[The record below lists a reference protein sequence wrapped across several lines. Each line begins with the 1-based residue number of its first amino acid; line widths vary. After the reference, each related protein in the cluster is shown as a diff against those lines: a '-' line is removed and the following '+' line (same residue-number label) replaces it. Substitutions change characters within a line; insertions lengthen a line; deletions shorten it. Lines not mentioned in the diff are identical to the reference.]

1 MATKTTTTA
10 VVLTVALLVVATSQ
24 VAEGQSTDCVSKLV
38 QCAQYLNT
46 TGTPGSD
53 CCTAIKSVVETELDC
68 LCKIYN
74 QPGGLSAFGIDVNQA
89 LALPKRCGLPNDVS
103 TCKAFAP
110 GSSIVP
116 PPPGAPDKGNAVD
129 RISWIGMP
137 ALLLVSSTIFLS

>member
-1 MATKTTTTA
+1 MATKTTTVA
-10 VVLTVALLVVATSQ
+10 VVLTVALLVVATSR

-46 TGTPGSD
+46 TGPPGSE
-53 CCTAIKSVVETELDC
+53 CCTAIKSVVENELDC

-116 PPPGAPDKGNAVD
+116 PPPGAPDKGNAVA

-137 ALLLVSSTIFLS
+137 ALLLVSATIFLS